1 MDDGDL
7 GIHSLL
13 NGQPVFI
20 EKARQLLFEQPE
32 STLDFR
38 CIECGEAVRPRRSTD
53 SLYYFQHLKWNR
65 KCEFSEKLSRLQ
77 ELAFQF
83 PLVTGLLQRELNDL
97 PELTK
102 HVIVTGR
109 KRGRRVDHDILELID
124 PLVLDATYPLVTISI
139 RPLGRA
145 KYPYAITNVGE
156 TRLIGSTSEKGLV
169 NRLRASVSNFNKSH
183 KEVFKVVI
191 DCDKVYLHRKPDS
204 VNRHGR

>member
-13 NGQPVFI
+13 NGQPIFI
-20 EKARQLLFEQPE
+20 EKARQLLFEQTE
-32 STLDFR
+32 ATLDFR

-65 KCEFSEKLSRLQ
+65 KCQFSEKLSRLQ
-77 ELAFQF
+77 ELAFQY
-83 PLVTGLLQRELNDL
+83 PLIKGLLQEELNEI
-97 PELTK
+97 PELIK

-109 KRGRRVDHDILELID
+109 KNGRRVDYDPLELTD
-124 PLVLDATYPLVTISI
+124 PLALAARYPLATVPI
-139 RPLGRA
+139 RPIGRA

-156 TRLIGSTSEKGLV
+156 TRLIGPTTEVGLI
-169 NRLRASVSNFNKSH
+169 NRLRSSVSNYNKNH

-191 DCDKVYLHRKPDS
+191 HCNNVHLHRMA
-204 VNRHGR
+204 

>member
-13 NGQPVFI
+13 NGQPIFI

-32 STLDFR
+32 ATLDFR

-83 PLVTGLLQRELNDL
+83 PLVTGFLQRELNDL

-124 PLVLDATYPLVTISI
+124 PLVLDATYPLAAVQILPRS
-139 RPLGRA
+139 RS
-145 KYPYAITNVGE
+145 KYPFDILNVGE
-156 TRLIGSTSEKGLV
+156 TRVIGPYSPELV
-169 NRLRASVSNFNKSH
+169 NRLRSSISTHSKKH
-183 KEVFKVVI
+183 PGTFKAII
-191 DCDKVYLHRKPDS
+191 DCDHVYLQKRA
-204 VNRHGR
+204 

>member
-13 NGQPVFI
+13 NGQPIFI
-20 EKARQLLFEQPE
+20 EKARQLILEQPE
-32 STLDFR
+32 ATLDFR

-77 ELAFQF
+77 ELAFHF
-83 PLVTGLLQRELNDL
+83 PLVTGFPQRELNDL

-109 KRGRRVDHDILELID
+109 KRGGRIHNDILELID
-124 PLVLDATYPLVTISI
+124 PKALAARYPLATGPVI
-139 RPLGRA
+139 PLSRA

-156 TRLIGSTSEKGLV
+156 TRVIGPTSEEGLV
-169 NRLRASVSNFNKSH
+169 NRLRSSVSTYNKNH

-191 DCDKVYLHRKPDS
+191 DCDKVYLHRKA
-204 VNRHGR
+204 